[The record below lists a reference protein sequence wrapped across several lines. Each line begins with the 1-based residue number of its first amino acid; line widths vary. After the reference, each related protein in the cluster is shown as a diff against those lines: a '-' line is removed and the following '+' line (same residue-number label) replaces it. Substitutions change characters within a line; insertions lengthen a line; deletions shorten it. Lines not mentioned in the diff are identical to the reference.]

1 VVNYK
6 SLLRAIIPRVVTLL
20 LVYYVVIVNYNL
32 LSIRIAGLDLVNTVL
47 TIVAWG
53 LLAATVITA
62 SPQFY
67 GVTVILLALLPTGSN
82 PSLLIPALAGYFLLL
97 FLDNFVSNYNV
108 NQYGWLKHRP
118 GGNYTAI
125 LQILVFVVGMA
136 GIAFLVSRLWVLF
149 YEAIISSSASSFS
162 VLLSS
167 TYLFKL
173 LMLVAVLAI
182 SIYSVRELFTIV
194 FFYIKPNAI
203 LARTVL
209 LDEAS
214 INVFHTPTLNTLK
227 GMIIA
232 SVFAPLIYQP
242 LYELWGP
249 LLAGWMVFLGGY
261 STMVSSVILAL
272 LAWVLLTIITRRVDS
287 ALTNTPLQMLLASTI
302 LLTLT
307 YFGGVYYEYKACGDI
322 WSSLLHPDFNS
333 WSLSVMSAYS
343 SYYTTFYSLIEFIPK
358 IMGAVP

>member
-1 VVNYK
+1 MVNYK

-32 LSIRIAGLDLVNTVL
+32 LSIRIAGLDMVNMAL

-67 GVTVILLALLPTGSN
+67 GVTVIFLTLLPTGSN

-118 GGNYTAI
+118 GGNYTGI
-125 LQILVFVVGMA
+125 LQILVFIVGMA

-149 YEAIISSSASSFS
+149 YETIISSSASGFS
-162 VLLSS
+162 VLLIS
-167 TYLFKL
+167 TYLFRL

-182 SIYSVRELFTIV
+182 SIYSVRELFTIA
-194 FFYIKPNAI
+194 FFYVKPNAI
-203 LARTVL
+203 LARVVL

-214 INVFHTPTLNTLK
+214 INVFYTPTLNTLK

-272 LAWVLLTIITRRVDS
+272 FAWVLLTIIMRRVDS

-302 LLTLT
+302 LLALT

-333 WSLSVMSAYS
+333 WSLSVVSAYS

>member
-32 LSIRIAGLDLVNTVL
+32 LSIRIAGLDMVNMAL

-125 LQILVFVVGMA
+125 LQILVFIVGMA

-149 YEAIISSSASSFS
+149 YETIISSSASGFS
-162 VLLSS
+162 VLLTS
-167 TYLFKL
+167 TYLFRL

-182 SIYSVRELFTIV
+182 SIYSARELFTIA
-194 FFYIKPNAI
+194 FFYVKPNAV
-203 LARTVL
+203 LARAVL
-209 LDEAS
+209 LDEDS
-214 INVFHTPTLNTLK
+214 INVFYTPTLNTLK

-249 LLAGWMVFLGGY
+249 LLAGWMGFLGSY
-261 STMVSSVILAL
+261 STMVSSIILAL
-272 LAWVLLTIITRRVDS
+272 FAWVLLTIIMRRVDS

-302 LLTLT
+302 LLALT

-333 WSLSVMSAYS
+333 WSLSVVSAYS
-343 SYYTTFYSLIEFIPK
+343 SYYTTFYSLVEFIPK